1 MCLYK
6 SKNEIEEK
14 TRFNV
19 GDHDNDDNEFI
30 NLYSMHMYTL
40 LSSLFAKKFSFFE
53 SLKRD
58 REKITTNLL
67 TYYLFPIS
75 M

>member
-6 SKNEIEEK
+6 SRKDIEEK

-19 GDHDNDDNEFI
+19 GDHDNDDDNEFI

-40 LSSLFAKKFSFFE
+40 LSSLFAKVFFLSFFE
-53 SLKRD
+53 ER
-58 REKITTNLL
+58 
-67 TYYLFPIS
+67 
-75 M
+75 